1 MNVLGCIEEL
11 GLSVEVETFHIPL
24 EIIIING
31 RMLDK
36 GESEIFLVSVIK
48 NLETLG

>member
-1 MNVLGCIEEL
+1 MNVQSCIGEM
-11 GLSVEVETFHIPL
+11 GLSVEVENFHTPL

-36 GESEIFLVSVIK
+36 GESEIFLVSVIE
-48 NLETLG
+48 NSEILG